1 MAKFR
6 ESTADT
12 SVLDAAG
19 PLLRPASPPAPFP
32 GAESDAVGD
41 IRSIGD
47 IIAELRNL
55 NVDQVEKVL
64 AYQQE
69 NGVRFGEAAV
79 ALGFASKEDVLFALS
94 QQFHYPYAP
103 EEQRKLSPELVALNE
118 PFSPRAESF
127 RALRSQL
134 MMRLFSDPGAR
145 QAVAIISPDSG
156 DGKTYCA
163 ANLAVVL
170 AQLGGRTL
178 LVDADM
184 RSPRLHEVF
193 HIRNQAGLSSILS
206 GRADKQVIQ
215 QVPGI
220 PSLFVLPVG
229 TTPPNPLELVE
240 RPAFGALMRELVS
253 KFDHVVVD
261 TPAAVH
267 GADAGVVA
275 ARCGAA
281 IIVAR
286 KNMVRVSALSDLA
299 ASFVGSPAKI
309 VGAVMNDF

>member
-6 ESTADT
+6 DSNNEA

-19 PLLRPASPPAPFP
+19 PVGTPAPSWDGSETDTAQQP
-32 GAESDAVGD
+32 ERSMGD
-41 IRSIGD
+41 IL
-47 IIAELRNL
+47 AELRNL
-55 NVDQVEKVL
+55 TAEQVEKVL
-64 AYQQE
+64 QYQRSK
-69 NGVRFGEAAV
+69 GVRFGEAAV
-79 ALGFASKEDVLFALS
+79 ALGLASKDDVLYALS
-94 QQFHYPYAP
+94 QQFNYPYAP
-103 EEQRKLSPELVALNE
+103 EESRKLNAELVALNE
-118 PFSPRAESF
+118 PFSPRAEGF

-134 MMRLFSDPGAR
+134 MMRLFTEAQPAHAL
-145 QAVAIISPDSG
+145 AVISPAVG

-163 ANLAVVL
+163 ANLAVTL

-184 RSPRLHEVF
+184 RSPRVHEVF
-193 HIRNQAGLSSILS
+193 NLKNQAGLSSILS

-215 QVPGI
+215 QVPGM

-240 RPAFGALMRELVS
+240 RPAFGLLMRELVA

-261 TPAAVH
+261 TPGAVH
-267 GADAGVVA
+267 GSDAAVIA

-281 IIVAR
+281 LVVAR
-286 KNMVRVSALSDLA
+286 KDASRTDALRELVASLA
-299 ASFVGSPAKI
+299 
-309 VGAVMNDF
+309 GAPVKMAGVVFNEF

>member
-6 ESTADT
+6 DSTEEA

-19 PLLRPASPPAPFP
+19 PVGAQAASWE
-32 GAESDAVGD
+32 GADTATDTAQPERSMGD
-41 IRSIGD
+41 IL
-47 IIAELRNL
+47 AELRNL
-55 NVDQVEKVL
+55 TAEQVEKVL
-64 AYQQE
+64 QYQRAK
-69 NGVRFGEAAV
+69 GVRFGEAAV
-79 ALGFASKEDVLFALS
+79 ALGLASKEDVLYALS
-94 QQFHYPYAP
+94 QQFNYPYAP
-103 EEQRKLSPELVALNE
+103 EEGRKLNAELVALNE
-118 PFSPRAESF
+118 PFSPRAEGF

-134 MMRLFSDPGAR
+134 MMRLFTEQRPG
-145 QAVAIISPDSG
+145 QALAVISPGVG

-163 ANLAVVL
+163 ANLAVTL

-193 HIRNQAGLSSILS
+193 NLKAQAGLSSILS

-215 QVPGI
+215 QVAGM

-240 RPAFGALMRELVS
+240 RPAFGLLMRELVAR
-253 KFDHVVVD
+253 FDHLVVD
-261 TPAAVH
+261 TPGAVH
-267 GADAGVVA
+267 GSDAAVIA

-281 IIVAR
+281 LVVAR
-286 KNMVRVSALSDLA
+286 KDAARTDALRELVASLAGAPVKMVGVV
-299 ASFVGSPAKI
+299 F
-309 VGAVMNDF
+309 NEF

>member
-6 ESTADT
+6 DSAEEA

-19 PLLRPASPPAPFP
+19 PVGAQAASWE
-32 GAESDAVGD
+32 GADTATDTAQPERSMGD
-41 IRSIGD
+41 IL
-47 IIAELRNL
+47 AELRNL
-55 NVDQVEKVL
+55 TAEQVEKVL
-64 AYQQE
+64 QHQRAK
-69 NGVRFGEAAV
+69 GVRFGEAAV
-79 ALGFASKEDVLFALS
+79 ALGLASKEDVLYALS
-94 QQFHYPYAP
+94 QQFNYPYAP
-103 EEQRKLSPELVALNE
+103 EEGRKLNAELVALNE
-118 PFSPRAESF
+118 PFSPRAEGF

-134 MMRLFSDPGAR
+134 MMRLFTEARPG
-145 QAVAIISPDSG
+145 QALAIISPGVG

-163 ANLAVVL
+163 ANLAVTL

-193 HIRNQAGLSSILS
+193 NLKSQAGLSSILS
-206 GRADKQVIQ
+206 GRADKHVIQ
-215 QVPGI
+215 QVPGM

-240 RPAFGALMRELVS
+240 RPAFGVLMRELVS

-261 TPAAVH
+261 TPGAVH
-267 GADAGVVA
+267 GSDAAVIA

-281 IIVAR
+281 LVVAR
-286 KNMVRVSALSDLA
+286 KNAARTDDLRELV
-299 ASFVGSPAKI
+299 ASLA
-309 VGAVMNDF
+309 GAPVKMAGVVFNEF